1 MTIVASFDIGKKNF
15 AFCIEEF
22 DSKLLS
28 TIKNIKKV
36 HRYTLDKSG
45 ATPEFS
51 ALLNEVVLNGQ
62 VLLHKNLDLTENTE
76 KGKYLDTA
84 IFYNMIIELD
94 KYKSFFDR
102 CDVIVIEQQMSFKKA
117 QNTMAIKLGQ
127 HCFSYFTMRYPL
139 TQVNNVVF
147 DGRKEV
153 IEFPAYYKTQII
165 GAPKGLTKPQR
176 KKWAVEKTREIFQLR
191 GCEDYFLGVK
201 KKDDLADTFLQL
213 QSFKFL
219 RFVDGSI

>member
-22 DSKLLS
+22 DSEKLSKL
-28 TIKNIKKV
+28 INVRKNDRFGKDGAI
-36 HRYTLDKSG
+36 TTQFSELLDSI
-45 ATPEFS
+45 
-51 ALLNEVVLNGQ
+51 VLKGEI
-62 VLLHKNLDLTENTE
+62 LLHKNLDLTTDTI
-76 KGKYLDTA
+76 KTKYLDTQV
-84 IFYNMIIELD
+84 FYNMIMELD
-94 KYKSFFDR
+94 QYKDIFDR
-102 CDVIVIEQQMSFKKA
+102 CDIIIIEQQMSFKKA

-139 TQVNNVVF
+139 SRIGNVTF
-147 DGRKEV
+147 DSRKEI

-165 GAPKGLTKPQR
+165 GAPKGLTKPER
-176 KKWAVEKTREIFQLR
+176 KKWAVEKTRDIFKLR
-191 GCEDYFLGVK
+191 GCENYFEGIK

-219 RFVDGSI
+219 RFVEKNI

>member
-22 DSKLLS
+22 DSLKLSEL
-28 TIKNIKKV
+28 INI
-36 HRYTLDKSG
+36 RKSDR
-45 ATPEFS
+45 FS
-51 ALLNEVVLNGQ
+51 AGKETITSGFSTLLAALFLNGA
-62 VLLHKNLDLTENTE
+62 VLLHKNLDLTCNTV
-76 KGKYLDTA
+76 KGKYLDTQ
-84 IFYNMIIELD
+84 IFYNMTEALD
-94 KYKSFFDR
+94 TYREFFDK

-127 HCFSYFTMRYPL
+127 HCFSYFTMRYPV
-139 TQVNNVVF
+139 TTVNNIVF
-147 DGRKEV
+147 DGRKEI
-153 IEFPAYYKTQII
+153 IEFPAYYKTQLL
-165 GAPKGLTKPQR
+165 GAPRGLSKPER
-176 KKWAVEKTREIFQLR
+176 KKWAVAKTLDVFCSR
-191 GCEDYFLGVK
+191 GQENYFLDIK